1 MRETGALFRS
11 LQARPFDTAAE
22 LASDPALE
30 RVDGKRRAALAR
42 LIRSFTNSISEAR
55 PARPRSR

>member
-30 RVDGKRRAALAR
+30 RIDGKRRGALAR
-42 LIRSFTNSISEAR
+42 LIRSFTSSISEAR
-55 PARPRSR
+55 PRVR